1 MEQLNKTFMYK
12 GKECNQDKKQ
22 TRGEMTK
29 ETLKNILAK
38 PEYQTIH
45 DLSLIGIDI
54 FDNEGKFKGAEQITK
69 DIADKINYLINNTC
83 GSSEEN
89 TKGDEVMTNKYE
101 NREAQ
106 DGRVYLRDII
116 GNLIKTKEALIYE
129 IGYATSKGL
138 TGAINY
144 LKQAALKL
152 DIGICD
158 LKNIDGDFEY
168 KICEINKAIDA
179 LSEAAEKIQA
189 ANEIY
194 FIRMEVIDIKDKID
208 NEIIKLKLFDETWN
222 DKKVETTEI
231 DPSVEEEKKENEG
244 NENKK
249 EETSEKDITTP
260 IFKFDDEEMKEI
272 GMYFSGIITPFCGI
286 DFADANKESVSAYIV
301 NPNITVK
308 GNKVKNEVN
317 GNEEVEKSIFDEI
330 VLNENIE
337 TMRKEIKEIDSCALS
352 IKPMEK
358 AEIITKLSKEIRK
371 CINVKNHI

>member
-69 DIADKINYLINNTC
+69 DISDKINYLINNTC
-83 GSSEEN
+83 GLSEEN
-89 TKGDEVMTNKYE
+89 IKGDENMINKYE
-101 NREAQ
+101 NREVQ

-116 GNLIKTKEALIYE
+116 GNLIKIKESLIYE
-129 IGYATSKGL
+129 TGYATSKGF
-138 TGAINY
+138 TGIINY
-144 LKQAALKL
+144 LKQASLKL
-152 DIGICD
+152 DIGICG
-158 LKNIDGDFEY
+158 LKNIDEDFEY
-168 KICEINKAIDA
+168 KICEINKAIDE
-179 LSEAAEKIQA
+179 LSEAVEKTQA

-194 FIRMEVIDIKDKID
+194 FIRMEVIAIKNKIE
-208 NEIIKLKLFDETWN
+208 NEIENLKSFDEMFN
-222 DKKVETTEI
+222 KSENIETTEI
-231 DPSVEEEKKENEG
+231 DSSAEEDKKENE
-244 NENKK
+244 EVKK
-249 EETSEKDITTP
+249 PT
-260 IFKFDDEEMKEI
+260 
-272 GMYFSGIITPFCGI
+272 
-286 DFADANKESVSAYIV
+286 
-301 NPNITVK
+301 
-308 GNKVKNEVN
+308 
-317 GNEEVEKSIFDEI
+317 FDETI
-330 VLNENIE
+330 LNENIE

-371 CINVKNHI
+371 CINVKKHI